1 MKAMILA
8 AGRGKRLD
16 PITATI
22 PKPLIK
28 VAEKPLLQ
36 HHIENLASIGINEI
50 VINTCWLGDQI
61 ESYFGDGK
69 FFGVNIKWSRES
81 DLLDTGG
88 GIRKALPLLGSEPFL
103 LINSDIWSNFPLDML
118 LNKKLHPKIRAH
130 LVLIPNPNHN
140 FKGDFTIDTQNI
152 VGLRVPQRDT
162 YTFSGISILDPKI
175 FCSHNESIKKFPLR
189 DILAEEIAHHGVT
202 GSIWL
207 ESWWDIGTPERLDAL
222 NKFLTKE

>member
-8 AGRGKRLD
+8 AGRGRRLD
-16 PITATI
+16 PITANI

-36 HHIENLASIGINEI
+36 YHIENLASIGINEI

-69 FFGVNIKWSRES
+69 SFGVNIKWSRES
-81 DLLDTGG
+81 ELLDTGG
-88 GIRKALPLLGSEPFL
+88 GIKKALPLLGSEPFL
-103 LINSDIWSNFPLDML
+103 LISGDIWSNFPLDML
-118 LNKKLHPKIRAH
+118 LKKKLQPKIRAH
-130 LVLIPNPNHN
+130 LILIPNPNHN
-140 FKGDFTIDTQNI
+140 FKGDFTIDSQNI

-175 FCSHNESIKKFPLR
+175 FCSQKQFMKKFPLR
-189 DILAEEIAHHGVT
+189 DILAKEIAYNGVT
-202 GSIWL
+202 GSIYY
-207 ESWWDIGTPERLDAL
+207 ESWWDIGTPERLSAL
-222 NKFLTKE
+222 NKFLTKK

>member
-1 MKAMILA
+1 
-8 AGRGKRLD
+8 
-16 PITATI
+16 
-22 PKPLIK
+22 
-28 VAEKPLLQ
+28 
-36 HHIENLASIGINEI
+36 
-50 VINTCWLGDQI
+50 
-61 ESYFGDGK
+61 
-69 FFGVNIKWSRES
+69 
-81 DLLDTGG
+81 
-88 GIRKALPLLGSEPFL
+88 
-103 LINSDIWSNFPLDML
+103 ML